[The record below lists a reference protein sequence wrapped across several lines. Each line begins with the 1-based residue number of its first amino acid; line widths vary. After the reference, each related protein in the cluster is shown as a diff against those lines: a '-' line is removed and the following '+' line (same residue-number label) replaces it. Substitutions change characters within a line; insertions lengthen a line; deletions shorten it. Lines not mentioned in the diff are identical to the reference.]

1 MKNKKSLYGWSVAV
15 FLAVTTL
22 HLVCHGLEHPE
33 WAAWTKPLLMPS
45 LALVT
50 FARLRLAGLSSEP
63 RAKAVIAAL
72 LCGAAGDIF
81 LMSGGEAMFIA
92 GLLAFLA
99 GHVSYFLSM
108 PYSVL
113 RKPLSSPTDFIFLFA
128 FLILGGVVFTVLKG
142 MSPGNWLLV
151 GLYAMVFPFM
161 AGLSLFCVKSS
172 KKYWLTALGY
182 LLFAFSDSL
191 VAMACFTGE
200 HVPLHGLIVM
210 STYILAQALIS
221 KSLTDALAET
231 RGLHGGSDS

>member
-1 MKNKKSLYGWSVAV
+1 MKNNKSLYRWSVAA
-15 FLAVTTL
+15 FLLVTTL

-50 FARLRLAGLSSEP
+50 FARLRLSGFSAKPS
-63 RAKAVIAAL
+63 AKAIIAAL
-72 LCGAAGDIF
+72 LCGTVGDIL
-81 LMSGGEAMFIA
+81 LMFGGDAMFIA

-99 GHVSYFLSM
+99 GHVFYFLSM

-128 FLILGGVVFTVLKG
+128 FLILGGVVFAVLKG
-142 MSPGNWLLV
+142 MSPGNWLLI

-161 AGLSLFCVKSS
+161 ASLSLLCVKTS

-191 VAMACFTGE
+191 VAMEHFTSG
-200 HVPLHGLIVM
+200 HLPLHGLIVM
-210 STYILAQALIS
+210 STYILAQVIIS
-221 KSLTDALAET
+221 KSLTDSLAESPT
-231 RGLHGGSDS
+231 LA

>member
-113 RKPLSSPTDFIFLFA
+113 RKPLSTPMDFVSLFA
-128 FLILGGVVFTVLKG
+128 FILLAGVVFTVLKS
-142 MSPGNWLLV
+142 MSPGNWLLI

-161 AGLSLFCVKSS
+161 AILSLLCVKTS

-191 VAMACFTGE
+191 VAMEHFTSG
-200 HVPLHGLIVM
+200 HLPLHGLIVM
-210 STYILAQALIS
+210 STYILAQVIIS
-221 KSLTDALAET
+221 KSLTDSLAESPT
-231 RGLHGGSDS
+231 LA